1 MSIRANFKTYASY
14 VTDSLHQWETNRTLT
29 VTGLNLTKVPEVH
42 FWNAS
47 SGGAIVRQA
56 TMKNHVIT
64 VGIPNS
70 LLQDSLRIIADIG
83 IYEGNEFKIVER
95 VEIPVIA
102 SKRPGDYQIEDT
114 DEEIHSFARLEN
126 MIANLAAEVEA
137 LKNA

>member
-14 VTDSLHQWETNRTLT
+14 TTDSLHQWETNRTLT
-29 VTGLNLTKVPEVH
+29 VTGLNLTVVPEVR

-56 TMKNHVIT
+56 TMENQVVT

-70 LLQDSLRIIADIG
+70 LLQDPLRIIADIG
-83 IYEGNEFKIVER
+83 VYEGEEFRIVER

-102 SKRPGDYQIEDT
+102 GKRPLDYQIEDT
-114 DEEIHSFARLEN
+114 DGEIHSFARLEN

>member
-14 VTDSLHQWETNRTLT
+14 VTDSLHQWETNRVLT
-29 VTGLNLTKVPEVH
+29 VTGLNLTVVPEVR
-42 FWNAS
+42 FWNANT
-47 SGGAIVRQA
+47 GGAIVRQA

-70 LLQDSLRIIADIG
+70 LLQDPLRIIADVG
-83 IYEGNEFKIVER
+83 VYEGEEFKIVER

-102 SKRPGDYQIEDT
+102 GKRPIDYHLEDN
-114 DEEIHSFARLEN
+114 DEEVHSFARLEN